1 MPKHCT
7 ENEKIRMIILRE
19 GGSSVAEIAKELKKS
34 WATVDLWLKRW
45 STDGSIRA
53 RKMTGRPVITTADEE
68 ADIVLTALERPFEN
82 SQDIKSRLNLICSHK
97 TIDRVL
103 KAIGINR
110 YFAAR
115 KFQLTER
122 HKLIRYQFCKSYF
135 NWNSNQWSD
144 VVFTGIFPESFRG
157 NV

>member
-82 SQDIKSRLNLICSHK
+82 SQDIKSRLNLICSQK
-97 TIDRVL
+97 L
-103 KAIGINR
+103 
-110 YFAAR
+110 
-115 KFQLTER
+115 LTE
-122 HKLIRYQFCKSYF
+122 F
-135 NWNSNQWSD
+135 
-144 VVFTGIFPESFRG
+144 
-157 NV
+157 